1 MSGSKK
7 GSPAVQHPFL
17 KIAGGFLAVGLFL
30 FLHVWLPVQAER
42 SLLALKQVEQQMS
55 RKKSELNELNARY
68 AALTSL
74 PVLDQWAKSHGP
86 WVSPNGN
93 NVISFEK

>member
-1 MSGSKK
+1 MTKEKAK
-7 GSPAVQHPFL
+7 GSPASPLF
-17 KIAGGFLAVGLFL
+17 KIAAGFLGGAVFL

-42 SLLALKQVEQQMS
+42 TSLEFKQVQAQLF

-68 AALTSL
+68 AALTAL

-86 WVSPNGN
+86 WVSPNAT
-93 NVISFEK
+93 NVIPIEK